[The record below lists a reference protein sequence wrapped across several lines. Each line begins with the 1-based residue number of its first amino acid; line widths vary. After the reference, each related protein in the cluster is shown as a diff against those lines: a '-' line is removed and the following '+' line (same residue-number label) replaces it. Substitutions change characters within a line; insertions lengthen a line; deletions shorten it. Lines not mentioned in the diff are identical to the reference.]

1 MAEALTKLTNPGA
14 RLRFLH
20 AADIHLDSPLRGL
33 RTRAGDH
40 GHEIADA
47 PRLAFVK
54 LVDFAIEQKID
65 LVLLAGDN
73 WDGGHSDYGSLLFFA
88 DQMTRLNRQ
97 GIRVVMI
104 QGNHD
109 AENQLRLTMPENV
122 RMMSSRGPHSEIFA
136 DLGVAIHGQSYPRRD
151 VMENLASKYPAAKPG
166 MLNIGLLHTAVT
178 GHSGAHRNYAPC
190 TIEDLRD
197 KSYDYWA
204 LGHVHA
210 RAELS
215 RDPWVVYPGNLQ
227 TRMMRE
233 AGDKGATLV
242 TVQHGR
248 IESVEHV
255 PLDVVRWLPAEVD
268 MTGCTTRDGLA
279 GRLTERLQDAVI
291 AADGR
296 MVVARISLTGTTEL
310 HQALKVN
317 ADRWIEAEIDRA
329 SLEFDN
335 VWLEQVIV
343 ATRAAGASR
352 PADGDGLSEIERT
365 VEALRTSAQERAWVR
380 GQIGEVVEK
389 LVPSLAE
396 LAGQGPDGEQV
407 DQDVLLD
414 SVLDDAR
421 DMLLGRLGGRA

>member
-33 RTRAGDH
+33 RTRAGDR
-40 GHEIADA
+40 GREVADA
-47 PRLAFVK
+47 PRLTFVR

-65 LVLLAGDN
+65 LLLLAGDN
-73 WDGGHSDYGSLLFFA
+73 WDGGHSDYASLLFFA

-122 RMMSSRGPHSEIFA
+122 RMMSSRSPHSEIFP
-136 DLGVAIHGQSYPRRD
+136 DLALAIHGQSYPRRD
-151 VMENLASKYPAAKPG
+151 VMENLASKYPAAKAG

-178 GHSGAHRNYAPC
+178 GHSGAHRSYAPC

-255 PLDVVRWLPAEVD
+255 ALDVVRWLPAEVD
-268 MTGCTTRDGLA
+268 MTGCTTQDGLA
-279 GRLTERLQDAVI
+279 GRLKERLQDAVI

-296 MVVARISLTGTTEL
+296 MVVARVSLTGMTEL

-335 VWLEQVIV
+335 LWLEQVIV
-343 ATRAAGASR
+343 TTRAAGAGR
-352 PADGDGLSEIERT
+352 LADGDRLSEIERT
-365 VEALRTSAQERAWVR
+365 IEALRTSAQERTWMR

-407 DQDVLLD
+407 NQDVLLD
-414 SVLDDAR
+414 LVLDDAR
-421 DMLLGRLGGRA
+421 DMLLGQFGGRA

>member
-1 MAEALTKLTNPGA
+1 
-14 RLRFLH
+14 
-20 AADIHLDSPLRGL
+20 
-33 RTRAGDH
+33 
-40 GHEIADA
+40 
-47 PRLAFVK
+47 
-54 LVDFAIEQKID
+54 
-65 LVLLAGDN
+65 
-73 WDGGHSDYGSLLFFA
+73 
-88 DQMTRLNRQ
+88 MTRLNRH

-122 RMMSSRGPHSEIFA
+122 RMMSSRSPHSEIFA

-166 MLNIGLLHTAVT
+166 MLNVGLLHTAVT
-178 GHSGAHRNYAPC
+178 GHSGAHRHYAPC

-242 TVQHGR
+242 TVQHSR

-268 MTGCTTRDGLA
+268 MTGCTTQDGLA
-279 GRLTERLQDAVI
+279 GRLMERLQDAVL

-296 MVVARISLTGTTEL
+296 MVVARVSLTGTTEL
-310 HQALKVN
+310 HQSLKVN
-317 ADRWIEAEIDRA
+317 ADRWIEAEIERA

-335 VWLEQVIV
+335 LWLEQVIV
-343 ATRAAGASR
+343 TTRGPGAIR
-352 PADGDGLSEIERT
+352 PTDGDALCEVERT
-365 VEALRTSAQERAWVR
+365 VEALRTSVQGREWLR
-380 GQIGEVVEK
+380 GQIGEVIEK
-389 LVPSLAE
+389 LVPSLGE

-407 DQDVLLD
+407 DQDTLLD
-414 SVLDDAR
+414 LVLDDAR
-421 DMLLGRLGGRA
+421 DMLLGRLGGRG